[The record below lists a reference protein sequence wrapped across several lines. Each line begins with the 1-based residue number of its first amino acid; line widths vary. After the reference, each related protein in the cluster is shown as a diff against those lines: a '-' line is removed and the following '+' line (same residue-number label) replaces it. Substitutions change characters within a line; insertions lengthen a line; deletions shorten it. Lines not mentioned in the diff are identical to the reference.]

1 MLTYPDGSQH
11 PVAKIEVAPA
21 LETHPQLVAVLLL
34 FVFMRQQ
41 DATFL
46 AGGQRLCDEG
56 CPCPRGLGGTRGN
69 RGLLGRDAVTVMK
82 TGESQQNPDTMLILA
97 FFLWETIWRQNE

>member
-1 MLTYPDGSQH
+1 MMGTKTPVYRRTNSDSQGALRGAQGH
-11 PVAKIEVAPA
+11 RKSAKRP
-21 LETHPQLVAVLLL
+21 L
-34 FVFMRQQ
+34 RQQ